1 MAGRKKQPKSG
12 KASKTTPAASA
23 QPAAPPAQQPSS
35 PTPPPAPSAA
45 EPATPVGELGVPKR
59 GTRPAKIYTSKP
71 VPIDF
76 AGPDHRYV
84 RSDLEIYGIYH
95 GGPSYEGRIFLNN
108 SKAVQT
114 TARTRENGYAGSFY
128 IFGHG
133 GCLGDP
139 GHCEVNEE
147 NREEYDFR
155 PPHPLTP
162 AKKKVTVT
170 ETLREIAKTNK
181 TATITVVPVVTATNE
196 LCDDVDVFRFEKMR
210 FVSYNA

>member
-1 MAGRKKQPKSG
+1 MAGRKKQ
-12 KASKTTPAASA
+12 TTPRDAPKTKPASSA
-23 QPAAPPAQQPSS
+23 QQPAPPAPPPASQAAPPAV
-35 PTPPPAPSAA
+35 
-45 EPATPVGELGVPKR
+45 EPAAPAGALGVPQR
-59 GTRPAKIYTSKP
+59 GTREAKTYTSKP

-76 AGPDHRYV
+76 AGPEHRYV

-95 GGPSYEGRIFLNN
+95 GGPSYEGRVFLNN
-108 SKAVQT
+108 PKADQT
-114 TARTRENGYAGSFY
+114 TPRTRENGYAGSFY

-147 NREEYDFR
+147 NRDEYDFR
-155 PPHPLTP
+155 SPHPLTP

-170 ETLREIAKTNK
+170 NTLREIAKTNK
-181 TATITVVPVVTATNE
+181 TATITVVPVVSATNE
-196 LCDDVDVFRFEKMR
+196 LCDDVDVFRFENMR

>member
-1 MAGRKKQPKSG
+1 MAGPKKQPKSDG
-12 KASKTTPAASA
+12 AAKTTPASSA
-23 QPAAPPAQQPSS
+23 QQPTPPVQQAAPP
-35 PTPPPAPSAA
+35 TPQAAPSVAA
-45 EPATPVGELGVPKR
+45 APAGALGVPRR
-59 GTRPAKIYTSKP
+59 GTRPAKTYTSKP

-76 AGPDHRYV
+76 AGPEHRYV

-108 SKAVQT
+108 PKADQNT
-114 TARTRENGYAGSFY
+114 PRTRENGYAGSFY

-147 NREEYDFR
+147 NREDYDFR
-155 PPHPLTP
+155 APHPLTP

-170 ETLREIAKTNK
+170 DTLREIAKTNK

>member
-1 MAGRKKQPKSG
+1 MAGRKKQPQSDD
-12 KASKTTPAASA
+12 APKTTPASSA
-23 QPAAPPAQQPSS
+23 QQSAPPAQQPVS
-35 PTPPPAPSAA
+35 PTPQAAPPAA
-45 EPATPVGELGVPKR
+45 EPAAPAGALGVPTR
-59 GTRPAKIYTSKP
+59 GTREAKIYTSKP

-108 SKAVQT
+108 PKADQNT
-114 TARTRENGYAGSFY
+114 PRTREDGYAGSFY

-147 NREEYDFR
+147 NREDYDFR
-155 PPHPLTP
+155 SPHPLTP

-196 LCDDVDVFRFEKMR
+196 LCDDVDVFRFENMR
-210 FVSYNA
+210 FVSYNN

>member
-12 KASKTTPAASA
+12 GAPKTRPAASA
-23 QPAAPPAQQPSS
+23 QPAAPQPPS
-35 PTPPPAPSAA
+35 PTPPSGA
-45 EPATPVGELGVPKR
+45 EPGTPAGALGVPKR
-59 GTRPAKIYTSKP
+59 GTREAKIYTSKP

-108 SKAVQT
+108 PKADQT

-155 PPHPLTP
+155 SPHPLTP

-170 ETLREIAKTNK
+170 ATLREIAKTNK

-196 LCDDVDVFRFEKMR
+196 LCDDVDVFRFENMR
-210 FVSYNA
+210 FVSYN

>member
-1 MAGRKKQPKSG
+1 MAGRKKRPKSG
-12 KASKTTPAASA
+12 GAPKITPTSSTQQPAPPVQ
-23 QPAAPPAQQPSS
+23 QPAAP
-35 PTPPPAPSAA
+35 TPQAAPPAA
-45 EPATPVGELGVPKR
+45 EPAAPAGALGVPRR
-59 GTRPAKIYTSKP
+59 GTRQAKIYISKP

-76 AGPDHRYV
+76 AGPEHRYV

-108 SKAVQT
+108 PKADQT

-147 NREEYDFR
+147 KREEYDFR
-155 PPHPLTP
+155 SPHPLTP

-170 ETLREIAKTNK
+170 NTLREIAKTNK

-196 LCDDVDVFRFEKMR
+196 LCDDLDVFRFEKMR
-210 FVSYNA
+210 FVSYNP

>member
-12 KASKTTPAASA
+12 GAPKTTPTSSRQQPAPPVQ
-23 QPAAPPAQQPSS
+23 QPAAP
-35 PTPPPAPSAA
+35 TPQAAPPAA
-45 EPATPVGELGVPKR
+45 EPAAPAGALGVPRR

-76 AGPDHRYV
+76 AGPEHRYV

-108 SKAVQT
+108 PKADQA

-147 NREEYDFR
+147 KREEYDFR
-155 PPHPLTP
+155 SPHPLTP

-170 ETLREIAKTNK
+170 DTLREIAKTNK

-196 LCDDVDVFRFEKMR
+196 LCDDLDVFRFEKMR
-210 FVSYNA
+210 FVSYNP